1 KPSLRTG
8 FFAFWKSL
16 KARGNYRLSPIPVFI
31 LYDVQSSQTA
41 KLPNCQ
47 TAKLPNCQTA
57 DSLFNRS
64 SLSPCFIPTL
74 SNKKADALASARI
87 VLCD

>member
-16 KARGNYRLSPIPVFI
+16 KAIGNYRLSPVLLFI

-47 TAKLPNCQTA
+47 TAKLLILCLIDLVYRLVVYLHRA
-57 DSLFNRS
+57 
-64 SLSPCFIPTL
+64 I
-74 SNKKADALASARI
+74 KKPMLWHR
-87 VLCD
+87 LE